1 VDYNISQLSQ
11 VKFSKRESVSP
22 MTKDIKNILA
32 NLAYAYSQLGDLMK
46 SKQAFDH
53 ALLAAEDTGIYIS
66 IILSVFNQFVNF
78 YSIFNHHSC

>member
-1 VDYNISQLSQ
+1 MFISARLQNRNSQ
-11 VKFSKRESVSP
+11 GQCY
-22 MTKDIKNILA
+22 A